1 MKWKRENERNN
12 LPKNIF
18 LLCVLKAKEDSFD
31 SNIDCYYYYLF
42 MGEQFFLFCFEE
54 RKCFQVAGMTTGC
67 CSSCV
72 SICIRHLFYKRKEKT
87 KDARKEGRERKR
99 EREESQSFP
108 CARNGDAGDRSGPSD
123 RAIET
128 GGRGGRYEAGG
139 TRRAVRGGR
148 YEPGGTRRLRRA
160 VEAGGTRRLRR
171 AVETVETAG
180 RGGRYETV
188 EAGGRGVRAVDWRRD
203 LGIAGYWLDCIEA
216 GRNQRG
222 KQKREKKKPKKE
234 NSFFLID

>member
-99 EREESQSFP
+99 EREESQGFP

-139 TRRAVRGGR
+139 TSRAVRDG
-148 YEPGGTRRLRRA
+148 
-160 VEAGGTRRLRR
+160 
-171 AVETVETAG
+171 
-180 RGGRYETV
+180 
-188 EAGGRGVRAVDWRRD
+188 
-203 LGIAGYWLDCIEA
+203 
-216 GRNQRG
+216 
-222 KQKREKKKPKKE
+222 
-234 NSFFLID
+234 